1 MTNICGIK
9 AQNILIPTQMAFLS
23 PKLRP
28 IFSSLNQRNTV
39 NSKSISKKNLIII
52 VKCYYKDIKLLLKSV
67 EQADHLMIMKLN

>member
-1 MTNICGIK
+1 
-9 AQNILIPTQMAFLS
+9 MAFLS